1 MTEPKNLVLVHGAW
15 HGPWCWELLTP
26 ELEERAW
33 TVTTVDLPSTS
44 GDPAAGMHADA
55 RAVREH
61 LAKIDGPV
69 TLLAHSYGG
78 IPSTEAAGEA
88 QNVARIIYL
97 AAHLLK
103 PGESLVTP
111 LGGAWF
117 PPETGFVPG
126 AEPLETL
133 FHDVPADRAR
143 EAAARL
149 RPQSAK
155 AFTEELTRTA
165 RREIPSAFIVCDD
178 DRAMPEP
185 IVKRAITER
194 MTTVVRHL
202 PGSHSPFLSR
212 PAELAELI
220 DEVTAALPPAR

>member
-33 TVTTVDLPSTS
+33 TVSTVDLPSTS

-78 IPSTEAAGEA
+78 IPSTEAADEA
-88 QNVARIIYL
+88 RLIYL
-97 AAHLLK
+97 ATHLLK

-111 LGGAWF
+111 LGGTWF

-143 EAAARL
+143 EAV
-149 RPQSAK
+149 
-155 AFTEELTRTA
+155 A
-165 RREIPSAFIVCDD
+165 RRQSSGRRSLWSRPSWQV
-178 DRAMPEP
+178 
-185 IVKRAITER
+185 TS
-194 MTTVVRHL
+194 TS
-202 PGSHSPFLSR
+202 PGSSGVCR
-212 PAELAELI
+212 P
-220 DEVTAALPPAR
+220 R